1 MDKQALAQ
9 LIEELIP
16 FNKFLGIKCVTI
28 DDGFVRIELPWRAEF
43 IGDPMR
49 PAMHGGVISTMADVA
64 GGMAVWSSLMDPNAR
79 VSTIDLRVD
88 YLRPGRLATLVAEGH
103 VVRTGNR
110 VAVVDVKL
118 FHPTDEAPV
127 PHARAKGESGPPL
140 ADVIATGKGVYN
152 VKLVK
157 PPSQ

>member
-1 MDKQALAQ
+1 
-9 LIEELIP
+9 
-16 FNKFLGIKCVTI
+16 
-28 DDGFVRIELPWRAEF
+28 
-43 IGDPMR
+43 MR

-64 GGMAVWSSLMDPNAR
+64 GGMAVWTSLMDPHAR

-110 VAVVDVKL
+110 VAVVDVRL
-118 FHPTDEAPV
+118 FHAADEATT
-127 PHARAKGESGPPL
+127 
-140 ADVIATGKGVYN
+140 IATGKGVYN

-157 PPSQ
+157 QPSKTP